1 VVPTEAARTDHR
13 RATAERN
20 VEAILDATEHLLGRH
35 AQVSISAVAAESRL
49 SRVTVYA
56 HFQSRERLLE
66 AVVERAV
73 RRASAA
79 LEAAEPDSGSPL
91 EALDR
96 LITVSWR
103 ELERHKSTAR
113 AASEQ
118 LTPEVQRRTH
128 MAARR
133 QLRRL
138 VERGRLEGAFRR
150 DLSAEWLVTGCM
162 ALMHAAVDEVRTGR
176 TSATA
181 AQKALLA
188 SIPDLWVGAGREH
201 RNPD

>member
-1 VVPTEAARTDHR
+1 VAATETATTDHR

-20 VEAILDATEHLLGRH
+20 VEAILDATERLLERH
-35 AQVSISAVAAESRL
+35 VQVSVSAVASESGL

-56 HFQSRERLLE
+56 HFATREKLLE

-73 RRASAA
+73 RRAGAA
-79 LEAAEPDSGSPL
+79 LEEADPDTGSPL
-91 EALDR
+91 DALAR

-103 ELERHKSTAR
+103 EIERHKSTAR
-113 AASEQ
+113 AAAEQ

-128 MAARR
+128 RAARR

-138 VERGRLEGAFRR
+138 VERGRREGAFRS
-150 DLSAEWLVTGCM
+150 DLSAEWLVTGCI
-162 ALMHAAVDEVRTGR
+162 ALMHAAVDDVRAGR
-176 TSATA
+176 TSTAA

-188 SIPDLWVGAGREH
+188 SIPDLWTTRAS
-201 RNPD
+201 

>member
-1 VVPTEAARTDHR
+1 VAPTETVTTDHR

-20 VEAILDATEHLLGRH
+20 VDAILDATERLLERH
-35 AQVSISAVAAESRL
+35 AQVNVSAVAAESAL

-56 HFQSRERLLE
+56 HFATREKLLE

-73 RRASAA
+73 NGASAA
-79 LEAAEPDSGSPL
+79 LEAAEPDSGPPL
-91 EALDR
+91 EALAR

-103 ELERHKSTAR
+103 EIERHKSTAR
-113 AASEQ
+113 AAAEQ

-138 VERGRLEGAFRR
+138 VERGRREGAFRR
-150 DLSAEWLVTGCM
+150 DLSADWLVTSCM
-162 ALMHAAVDEVRTGR
+162 ALMHAAVDELRAGR
-176 TSATA
+176 MSATTA
-181 AQKALLA
+181 EEALLA
-188 SIPDLWVGAGREH
+188 SIPDLWTR
-201 RNPD
+201 RSR